1 MISVCMTTYNGARYI
16 RQQLDSILSQLSPD
30 DEVVI
35 SDDGSDDDT
44 VQIIESYSDPRI
56 TILHHNRYAKHHRY
70 APEHYYVSANFEN
83 ALSHTK
89 GDYIFFS
96 DQDDVWLPGRV
107 KRMMRELQHADIV
120 ISNRTNVDDKLN
132 VTQERAL
139 PAGNYHRSKLR
150 MLTTTGFTGC
160 QMAITGKLR
169 RFCLPFP
176 PDTIVHDF
184 WIARL
189 AIMLNLKLTFVEE
202 PLILYRVHGD
212 NVSNTTDPSRN
223 HNPLLFK
230 VAYRLKLLRDLRR
243 RARAISRAEAAGETQ
258 RNKDF

>member
-16 RQQLDSILSQLSPD
+16 RQQLDSILSQLSRD

-44 VQIIESYSDPRI
+44 VQIIESYADPRI
-56 TILHHNRYAKHHRY
+56 TILHHFKGAKQHRY

-89 GDYIFFS
+89 GDYIFFA
-96 DQDDVWLPGRV
+96 DQDDVWLPGKV
-107 KRMMRELQHADIV
+107 ERMMRELQSADIV

-139 PAGNYHRSKLR
+139 PSDYYNRSKLR
-150 MLTTTGFTGC
+150 LLTLTRYTGC
-160 QMAITGKLR
+160 QIAITRRLR
-169 RFCLPFP
+169 QYCLPFP
-176 PDTIVHDF
+176 PDTIVHDN

-189 AIMLNLKLTFVEE
+189 AIMLNLKLTFIDE

-212 NVSNTTDPSRN
+212 NVSNTTDSSRN

-230 VAYRLKLLRDLRR
+230 VTYRLRLLRDLRH
-243 RARAISRAEAAGETQ
+243 RAREISRATAADGIPQNT
-258 RNKDF
+258 NS